1 MTTPDNPPFRI
12 GNLGEIA
19 IRCRD
24 YAAMQRF
31 YRDVLGLEF
40 LAEPVPGICFFRMA
54 PGYLGHTQ
62 VLALFSPDAG
72 PPRTGDGSS
81 LHHIALGIA
90 AADQAAAQQ
99 WLLSRGFVADFQHF
113 TWIGWRGLFTKDPD
127 GNTVELV
134 AYVGSSVS

>member
-1 MTTPDNPPFRI
+1 MTASEAPPFRI

-24 YAAMQRF
+24 YAAMQAF

-40 LAEPVPGICFFRMA
+40 LAEPVPGICFFKLA
-54 PGYLGHTQ
+54 PGYMGHTQ

-72 PPRTGDGSS
+72 PPQTGNGSS

-90 AADQAAAQQ
+90 AADQEAARD
-99 WLLSRGFVADFQHF
+99 WLLSKGFGAEFQHF
-113 TWIGWRGLFTKDPD
+113 TWIGWRGLFTNDPD

-134 AYVGSSVS
+134 AYVGKPAP